1 MHRKDRV
8 KMKKKI
14 IYAILICII
23 IAGIVIIPTI
33 GLKADLMYSKNVEID
48 VYLGKSFSMSD
59 MEQVVGEV
67 FPGEK
72 TIIQEIELFGDMAAI
87 TIPDTRSDEE
97 LNSKV
102 EELNTKINEKFELEN
117 EVDDLTVTH
126 NPKVKLSSLVMPYL
140 WVIGTSV
147 VIILVFAA
155 IRYRKLGVVKMLLTY
170 IFSIAGVQLLLLS
183 IIAITRFPVNR
194 AVIPVGL
201 LLYVATVTVLG
212 IKNEKKLTD
221 ATAEEEK

>member
-59 MEQVVGEV
+59 MEQVVSEV
-67 FPGEK
+67 FPGEQ

-140 WVIGTSV
+140 WVISV